1 MTGTSDKKSDP
12 FYHSAAWKKARHAR
26 LMLDN
31 GMCVEC
37 MAEFCRGE
45 RMRPQRAT
53 MVHHVLP
60 RSERPDL
67 ELDIGN
73 MRSLCDM
80 HHNRVHPEKG
90 GRGTPRPKTKAPAMR
105 VIKVSE

>member
-1 MTGTSDKKSDP
+1 MADKLSDP
-12 FYHSAAWKKARHAR
+12 FYHSAAWKKARKAR
-26 LMLDN
+26 LMLDH
-31 GMCVEC
+31 GMCTAC
-37 MAEFCRGE
+37 MEEFARGE

-80 HHNRVHPEKG
+80 HHNREHPEKG
-90 GRGTPRPKTKAPAMR
+90 GQGKARPRTKAPALR
-105 VIKVSE
+105 VIKVIE